1 MTSTD
6 RLDSA
11 APLSS
16 PGTVAAL
23 QDTIRSAPAVSIVGG
38 ATKVPPARDEVACVG
53 TGRLTGVV
61 DYSPEECVVTVR
73 AGTSLREIEA
83 TLRQH
88 GQHLP
93 FDPPFSA
100 AGATIGGTVAMGLSG
115 PGRLRYGGVRDFLIG
130 ATVVD
135 GEGRVI
141 QSGGKVVK
149 NAAGFLLHHALV
161 GSLGTL
167 GVLAELSFKVFPAPQ
182 THVTLRYRHASLAA
196 AHETVER
203 IRASRLDIEALD
215 YDAAGSF
222 WMRLSGR
229 SGGLRSRLDRAR
241 RLFAHAAALEVL
253 DETADERVWS
263 DAREFAWCPAD
274 ASLIKIPTV
283 PSIVSSLATL
293 QGDAARIRFSSNA
306 AVAWLAWSDNLDD
319 LSDLLV
325 RLSRPALVV
334 RGSGA
339 GRRLGTAQVTEF
351 ESRVRRVMDPLQRFR
366 AASASAR

>member
-1 MTSTD
+1 M
-6 RLDSA
+6 DSA
-11 APLSS
+11 DPHSS
-16 PGTVAAL
+16 PATVAAL
-23 QDTIRSAPAVSIVGG
+23 QDTIRSAAAVSIVGG
-38 ATKVPPARDEVACVG
+38 ATKVRPARDELACVN
-53 TGRLTGVV
+53 TEKLTGVV

-73 AGTSLREIEA
+73 AGTRLREIAA
-83 TLRQH
+83 TLGQH

-167 GVLAELSFKVFPAPQ
+167 GVLTELSFKVFPAPLA
-182 THVTLRYRHASLAA
+182 HVTLRYRHGSLAA
-196 AHETVER
+196 AHETMER
-203 IRASRLDIEALD
+203 VGASRLDVEALD
-215 YDAAGSF
+215 YDATGSF

-229 SGGLRSRLDRAR
+229 GGALRSRIDRAR
-241 RLFAHAAALEVL
+241 RLFANAAALEVL
-253 DETADERVWS
+253 DEAADERVWS
-263 DAREFAWCPAD
+263 DAREFAWCPTD
-274 ASLIKIPTV
+274 ASLIKIPAA
-283 PSIVSSLATL
+283 PSMVAALATL
-293 QGDAARIRFSSNA
+293 HRDAARIRFSSNA

-319 LSDLLV
+319 LSDSLV
-325 RLSRPALVV
+325 RLSRPALVA
-334 RGSGA
+334 RGPGA
-339 GRRLGTAQVTEF
+339 GRRLGMSRVTEF
-351 ESRVRRVMDPLQRFR
+351 ESRVRRVLDPSQRFR
-366 AASASAR
+366 AAPASAR